1 MSLLRR
7 REQIEEWSL
16 NKKRQKLSN
25 RIGMI
30 NSILHGITE
39 NIDIRKPHKHYAG
52 VQTEINRFEERKAK
66 LETEKAGLQ
75 KQLKEI
81 EHMLEYYS

>member
-1 MSLLRR
+1 MSLLQQGRRR

-30 NSILHGITE
+30 NSKLHGINE
-39 NIDIRKPHKHYAG
+39 NIDVRKLHKHYAG
-52 VQTEINRFEERKAK
+52 VQTEINRLEERKAK
-66 LETEKAGLQ
+66 LETEKADLQ

-81 EHMLEYYS
+81 